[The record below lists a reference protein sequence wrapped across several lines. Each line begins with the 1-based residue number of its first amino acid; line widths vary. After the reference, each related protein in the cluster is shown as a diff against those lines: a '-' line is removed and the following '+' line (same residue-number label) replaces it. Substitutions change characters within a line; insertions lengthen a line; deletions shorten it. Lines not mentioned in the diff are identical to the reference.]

1 MNLLPFR
8 NLYKALRGFSLTFAC
23 VFAFAILGFSIHALL
38 RSIVG
43 ILPIKGIFLWLIPVI
58 LIMILAKLEPRLIP
72 DTQLR
77 RKWSGII
84 VIGALILV
92 VAINGIRLRFFRSAP
107 EHTTVEQVTT
117 EQLEERPST
126 KGPRSK

>member
-38 RSIVG
+38 RSMVG
-43 ILPIKGIFLWLIPVI
+43 ILPIKGIFLWLIPII

-92 VAINGIRLRFFRSAP
+92 VAINGIRLRFFRGTP
-107 EHTTVEQVTT
+107 EPTAEPVTT
-117 EQLEERPST
+117 EQLNERPSP

>member
-23 VFAFAILGFSIHALL
+23 VFAFAILGFSIHSLL

-43 ILPIKGIFLWLIPVI
+43 VLPVKGILLWLIP
-58 LIMILAKLEPRLIP
+58 LIIIMVLAKLEPKLIP
-72 DTQLR
+72 NTQLR

-84 VIGALILV
+84 VIGSLILV
-92 VAINGIRLRFFRSAP
+92 VAINGIRLRFFRPPP
-107 EHTTVEQVTT
+107 EPTATEQVEQSP
-117 EQLEERPST
+117 PSR
-126 KGPRSK
+126 GPRSK

>member
-23 VFAFAILGFSIHALL
+23 VFAFAILGFSIHSLL

-43 ILPIKGIFLWLIPVI
+43 VLPIKGILLWLIPI
-58 LIMILAKLEPRLIP
+58 IFIMVLAKLEPRLIP
-72 DTQLR
+72 NAQLR

-84 VIGALILV
+84 VIGSLILV
-92 VAINGIRLRFFRSAP
+92 VAINGIRLRFFRPPP
-107 EHTTVEQVTT
+107 EPTTT
-117 EQLEERPST
+117 EQVEPSPPSR
-126 KGPRSK
+126 GPRSK

>member
-43 ILPIKGIFLWLIPVI
+43 VLPLKGIFLWLIPI
-58 LIMILAKLEPRLIP
+58 IIIMILAKMEPKWIP
-72 DTQLR
+72 NTQLR

-84 VIGALILV
+84 VIGALVLV
-92 VAINGIRLRFFRSAP
+92 VAINGIRLRFFRPPP
-107 EHTTVEQVTT
+107 EATATEQVEQTS
-117 EQLEERPST
+117 PS

>member
-38 RSIVG
+38 RSIIGV
-43 ILPIKGIFLWLIPVI
+43 LPIKGIFLWLIPI
-58 LIMILAKLEPRLIP
+58 IIIMILAKLEPRLIP

-77 RKWSGII
+77 RKWSGFI
-84 VIGALILV
+84 VIGALIVV
-92 VAINGIRLRFFRSAP
+92 VAINGIRLRFFRPPP
-107 EHTTVEQVTT
+107 EPITTEQVTIDPVK
-117 EQLEERPST
+117 ESPSPR
-126 KGPRSK
+126 GPRSK

>member
-23 VFAFAILGFSIHALL
+23 VFAFAILGLSIHALL
-38 RSIVG
+38 RSMVG
-43 ILPIKGIFLWLIPVI
+43 VLPIKGIFLWLIPVI
-58 LIMILAKLEPRLIP
+58 IIMILAKLEPRLIP
-72 DTQLR
+72 DAQLR

-92 VAINGIRLRFFRSAP
+92 VAINGIRLRFFSAATEP
-107 EHTTVEQVTT
+107 ATTDQVTT
-117 EQLEERPST
+117 EPIKERPSPR
-126 KGPRSK
+126 GPRSK

>member
-1 MNLLPFR
+1 MNPLPFR

-58 LIMILAKLEPRLIP
+58 LIIILAKLEPRLIP

-77 RKWSGII
+77 RRWSGTI

-107 EHTTVEQVTT
+107 ESATTEQVTT
-117 EQLEERPST
+117 EQLEKRPSP